1 MITPFEFELR
11 TKVVN
16 GIDAL
21 DQVGALA
28 RERGAKRALLV
39 TDPGILSVGYPH
51 RAVDSLRSQGIE
63 TLIFDGAR
71 ENPTTEHVEAGLHYA
86 RDCKPDLLI
95 GLGGGSS
102 MDCAKGI
109 NFVYSGGGRMQDYWG
124 VNLAKGKLLPLIA
137 IPTTAGTGSEMQSFA
152 LISDA
157 DTYVKMACGDKRA
170 SAVLAI
176 LDPKLTLTQPAQ
188 VTAVTGIDAISHA
201 VETYVSRRRN
211 EISKIF
217 SREAWRLLSTNFVRV
232 LDDPNHLESRAAM
245 QLGAAWAGLAIENS
259 MLGAAHSLANP
270 LTARHDT
277 IHGQAVGISLP
288 HVVKFNGEQ
297 CNAWYSELLQAS
309 ANSGITPRP
318 ETGAVGL
325 ADFLTSLVQKA
336 GLSTRLSEC
345 GVTSAEVPEMAHEA
359 AKQWT
364 AQFNPRSV
372 TATELQS
379 LYERAF

>member
-11 TKVVN
+11 TRVVN
-16 GIDAL
+16 GVDAL
-21 DQVGALA
+21 DQVGMLA

-39 TDPGILSVGYPH
+39 TDPGILSVGYPQ
-51 RAVDSLRSQGIE
+51 RAVDSLRAQGIE

-71 ENPTTEHVEAGLHYA
+71 ENPTTKHVEAGLRYA
-86 RDCKPDLLI
+86 HDCNPDLLI

-152 LISDA
+152 LISDSE
-157 DTYVKMACGDKRA
+157 THVKIACGDKRA
-170 SAVLAI
+170 SAFLAI

-217 SREAWRLLSTNFVRV
+217 SREAWRLLSTNFVRL
-232 LDDPNHLESRAAM
+232 LDDPSHLEARAAM

-288 HVVKFNGEQ
+288 HVVRFNGEQ
-297 CNAWYSELLQAS
+297 CNNWYAELLQAS
-309 ANSGITPRP
+309 ASSGQTPRP
-318 ETGAVGL
+318 ETGASGL
-325 ADFLTSLVQKA
+325 ADFLASLVRKA

-364 AQFNPRSV
+364 AQFNPRAV

-379 LYERAF
+379 LYEQAF